1 MRMGHLVSK
10 KVNGV
15 GEGERKKR
23 HSLTS
28 TLILI
33 HHTLNICVIINPFL
47 CNVCEYRHS
56 CICIYDKN
64 IVYGLGA
71 FAVVVGSSLWIGH

>member
-33 HHTLNICVIINPFL
+33 HHTLKICVIINPFL
-47 CNVCEYRHS
+47 CNVCDYPV
-56 CICIYDKN
+56 
-64 IVYGLGA
+64 IVAYVYTIKTLYMDL
-71 FAVVVGSSLWIGH
+71 VLSLW